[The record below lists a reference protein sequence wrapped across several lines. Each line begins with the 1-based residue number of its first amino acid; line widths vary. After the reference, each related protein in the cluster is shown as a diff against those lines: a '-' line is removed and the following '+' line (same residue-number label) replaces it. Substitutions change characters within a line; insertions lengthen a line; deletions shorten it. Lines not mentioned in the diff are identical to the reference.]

1 VSLSFSTPTYAD
13 DHRPRRDD
21 DQHDPRHGDLSEHRI
36 QPRKTEL
43 IAVIDLRAVEALCR
57 GDKAG
62 LVVLHDRYHASMV
75 RLARRYVP
83 DQAAAEEVAQDTW
96 LEVLR
101 GIGRFEARCAP
112 KTWVFRILTNRAKT
126 RGTRDRRCVPF
137 SALDGQGEGAS
148 ESGGDVDRFSRGGHW
163 SSQPASP
170 DDRPEERLLSAE
182 TRTRILAAVAAL
194 PPAQRNV
201 ITLRDIKGWGANEV
215 CAALGISAAN
225 QRVLLHRAR
234 VKVRHALE
242 QYLEDAVDRVG

>member
-1 VSLSFSTPTYAD
+1 MLAAPTAAST
-13 DHRPRRDD
+13 
-21 DQHDPRHGDLSEHRI
+21 
-36 QPRKTEL
+36 
-43 IAVIDLRAVEALCR
+43 IDLRAVEALCR

-101 GIGRFEARCAP
+101 GVGRFEARCAP

-126 RGTRDRRCVPF
+126 RGTRDSRCVPF
-137 SALDGQGEGAS
+137 SALDGRDEEAA
-148 ESGGDVDRFSRGGHW
+148 ESDLDVDRFSRDGRW

-170 DDRPEERLLSAE
+170 DGLPEEHLLSAE
-182 TRTRILAAVAAL
+182 TRTRIFAAVAAL
-194 PPAQRNV
+194 PPAQQDV
-201 ITLRDIKGWGANEV
+201 ITLRDIKGWGADEV
-215 CAALGISAAN
+215 CAVLDISAAN

-234 VKVRHALE
+234 VRVRHALE
-242 QYLEDAVDRVG
+242 QYLGDAVDCPQ

>member
-1 VSLSFSTPTYAD
+1 VKPILAASTAAST
-13 DHRPRRDD
+13 
-21 DQHDPRHGDLSEHRI
+21 
-36 QPRKTEL
+36 
-43 IAVIDLRAVEALCR
+43 IDLRAVEALCQ

-137 SALDGQGEGAS
+137 SALDGRDEELAAPDV
-148 ESGGDVDRFSRGGHW
+148 DVDRFSRDGRW
-163 SSQPASP
+163 SSQPSSP
-170 DDRPEERLLSAE
+170 DDLPEERLLSAE
-182 TRTRILAAVAAL
+182 TRARIFAAVAAL
-194 PPAQRNV
+194 PAVQQDV
-201 ITLRDIKGWGANEV
+201 ITLCDIEGWRADEV
-215 CAALGISAAN
+215 CAALDLSAAN

-234 VKVRHALE
+234 VRVRRTLE
-242 QYLEDAVDRVG
+242 QYLGDTVDRPQ